1 MADADYKWVDL
12 GDCRWLVWDD
22 GIATMRCCRE
32 ESVKERC
39 EAFFTPFN
47 F

>member
-1 MADADYKWVDL
+1 MADYKWVEWM
-12 GDCRWLVWDD
+12 GCRWLVWDD

-32 ESVKERC
+32 EGEDKERC